1 MGRCMYPK
9 SLMFSLVF
17 ILLLLTACSELVV
30 ASDVVAT
37 EVSVN
42 DIASAEAIA
51 KEHRCFAEP
60 CNEPIVFLTEHS
72 LPGTFL
78 DKAGQP
84 AGPTVELIQELTN
97 RMQQQGVYYLLPW
110 ARAMQRAQKTPRSVL
125 FETVRT
131 PEREELFHWV
141 GPVKYY
147 NMQLYGPERLS
158 GLTVAELS
166 KSATACGYRGASYLP
181 ALQAMGFTEGINLVL
196 VTRSGD
202 CLTMLQLGRADVTP
216 LNEYRHGSIFHG
228 AKLLLQP
235 LYPISEVALYLAF
248 SLDFSAAE
256 IALWQQ
262 TLEQIYRDGTLRERY
277 QSVFPEIM
285 ISKLEQLAVKN

>member
-1 MGRCMYPK
+1 MKISMYVNRRF
-9 SLMFSLVF
+9 FSLVLTV
-17 ILLLLTACSELVV
+17 LLSAVWPGFTEAVIPADVIEPFEAV
-30 ASDVVAT
+30 ASERICNA
-37 EVSVN
+37 
-42 DIASAEAIA
+42 A
-51 KEHRCFAEP
+51 P
-60 CNEPIVFLTEHS
+60 CEQPIVFLTEHS

-78 DKAGQP
+78 DAAGKP
-84 AGPTVELIQELTN
+84 SGPMVELVQELVN

-131 PEREELFHWV
+131 PEREKQFQWV

-147 NMQLYGPERLS
+147 DMQLYGPARFS
-158 GLTVAELS
+158 GLSVAELS
-166 KSATACGYRGASYLP
+166 ESAIACGYRGASYIP
-181 ALQAMGFTEGINLVL
+181 ALQAMGFTEGANLVL

-202 CLTMLQLGRADVTP
+202 CITMLQRGRADVTP
-216 LNEYRHGSIFHG
+216 LNENRHGVLYQE
-228 AKLLLQP
+228 AALQLIP
-235 LYPISEVALYLAF
+235 LHSISEVALYLAF

-262 TLEQIYRDGTLRERY
+262 TLEQIYRDGTLRQRY
-277 QSVFPEIM
+277 QSVFPEKI